1 MRVGASDA
9 SDLIYNQSCSEA
21 LNQSQE
27 PVYPGPELCATP
39 GKDGMLRVRAGDA
52 RHGAPVV
59 TLVGFAAHATAGGGV
74 GLHGDWPQFLSDAM
88 AASYGGLGQAM
99 AGRGRQRAALPAVV
113 RVHQAV
119 EPRLRGDGSQAALMR
134 NYLAH
139 VDAALAASRP
149 VNGPVAA
156 AQAFIREPV
165 TSPPVA
171 ALFVGG
177 GAIGA
182 RLRRNHEPPW
192 AVGATVRTV
201 TGALRVGGVLFAGYP
216 GEGYHA
222 IGEGI
227 RNAVDGEA
235 EVIPL
240 GLANDQLGYLISP
253 VRYFPVIAAQAAVN
267 DNTLFNVSPTIGD
280 HVMCSDIALA
290 AAIGFAVTSPPT
302 CAPYD
307 ALDSLGD
314 PLAEIPLGAPIL
326 F

>member
-1 MRVGASDA
+1 
-9 SDLIYNQSCSEA
+9 
-21 LNQSQE
+21 
-27 PVYPGPELCATP
+27 
-39 GKDGMLRVRAGDA
+39 MLRVVRAQ
-52 RHGAPVV
+52 RPTGAPVV
-59 TLVGFAAHATAGGGV
+59 TFVGFAAHATAGGGQ

-88 AASYGGLGQAM
+88 AARYGGLGQAM
-99 AGRGRQRAALPAVV
+99 EGAVGSVQPCRPACSFTKPSNPGY
-113 RVHQAV
+113 AV
-119 EPRLRGDGSQAALMR
+119 TDRKTALMR

-139 VDAALAASRP
+139 VDAALASSR
-149 VNGPVAA
+149 VVSGPVAA
-156 AQAFIREPV
+156 AKAFIREPV
-165 TSPPVA
+165 TSPPVL
-171 ALFVGG
+171 ALFTGG
-177 GAIGA
+177 GGIGA

-192 AVGATVRTV
+192 AVATTVRTV
-201 TGALRVGGVLFAGYP
+201 TSALRVGGVLFAGLP
-216 GEGYHA
+216 GEGDHA

-253 VRYFPVIAAQAAVN
+253 ARYFPVIGAEAGVN
-267 DNTLFNVSPTIGD
+267 DNVLFNVSPTIGD

-290 AAIGFAVTSPPT
+290 AAIGFAVTPPPD

-307 ALDSLGD
+307 ALDALGD